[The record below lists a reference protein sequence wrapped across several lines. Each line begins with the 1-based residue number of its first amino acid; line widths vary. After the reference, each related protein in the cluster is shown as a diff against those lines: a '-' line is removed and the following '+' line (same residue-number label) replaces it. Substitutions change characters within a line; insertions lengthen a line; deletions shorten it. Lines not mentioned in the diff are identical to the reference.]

1 MKDEC
6 GRTIDYLRIS
16 VTDLCNYRC
25 RYCMP
30 EEGVCKGK
38 HGTILSVEEIVEI
51 GMCAVSCGVK
61 KIRITGGEPLARRG
75 ILDICRGLSR
85 IPGLE
90 ELCLTTNGSML
101 SSLAAPLR
109 QAGVSRLNI
118 SLDSLR
124 PERFSYITRRGELAD
139 VWKGVSAAE
148 AAGFD
153 RFKFNVVLIGG
164 FNEDEISD
172 FIGLTMDHPW
182 EIRFIELMPMGPC
195 AGWDSS
201 RFVLADQALK
211 SDFTL
216 HEIEPQ
222 GVAKR
227 YRIPGAQ
234 GIVGLISPMS
244 HEFCGA
250 CSRIRLT
257 ADGKLKGCLH
267 GKEEIPVRGL
277 HGRALEAAFRAAV
290 LQKPLCHYLTQ
301 RASDTPRTM
310 NQIGG

>member
-30 EEGVCKGK
+30 ENGICKGE
-38 HGTILSVEEIVEI
+38 HGDILSVEEIVEI
-51 GMCAVSCGVK
+51 GACAVSCGVK
-61 KIRITGGEPLARRG
+61 KIRITGGEPLVRRG
-75 ILDICRGLSR
+75 IVDICGGLAR

-90 ELCLTTNGSML
+90 ELCLTTNGSEL
-101 SSLAAPLR
+101 ASLAEPLR

-124 PERFSYITRRGELAD
+124 PERFAYITRRGALAD
-139 VWKGVSAAE
+139 VWKGVSAAQ

-153 RFKFNVVLIGG
+153 RFKFDVVLIGG
-164 FNEDEISD
+164 FNEDEIPD
-172 FIGLTMDHPW
+172 FIALTMDHPW
-182 EIRFIELMPMGPC
+182 EIRFIELMPIGPC
-195 AGWDSS
+195 TGWDPAC
-201 RFVLADQALK
+201 FVSTDQVLK
-211 SDFTL
+211 SNSSL
-216 HEIEPQ
+216 REIEPQ
-222 GVAKR
+222 GVARR

-244 HEFCGA
+244 HEFCGV

-257 ADGKLKGCLH
+257 ADGRLKGCLH

-277 HGRALEAAFRAAV
+277 HGGALEAAFRAAV
-290 LQKPLCHYLTQ
+290 LQKPPCHHLTQ